1 MKLVNEDLDLEKI
14 ADSGQSFRWEKTGKN
29 RWRVISA
36 DKVLYAV
43 QEPDSDEVELECSEQ
58 EFNSYWKNYLDLD
71 TDYKKIR
78 EMIDSEDK
86 FLVKSAVIGR
96 GIRILRQ
103 DPWEMLITFLI
114 SQRKN
119 IPAIKS
125 CVEKICELAGKKLP
139 GGLYAFPTAEELVSH
154 SEEELLGCSLGY
166 RAKYIHETAKKFA
179 SGEYSIEML
188 SKLNDEELEK
198 ALLELYGVGVK
209 VANCTML
216 FGFYRTDSFPID
228 VWMKRVLEE
237 HYSEGFEFE
246 RYRPY
251 NGIMQQ
257 YLFAYRKSVKS

>member
-1 MKLVNEDLDLEKI
+1 MKLINEDLDLEKI
-14 ADSGQSFRWEKTGKN
+14 AESGQSFRWERAGEH
-29 RWRVISA
+29 RWRIISM

-43 QEPDSDEVELECSEQ
+43 QEPGSDETELECSEQ
-58 EFNSYWKNYLDLD
+58 EFNSYWKNYLDLE

-78 EMIDSEDK
+78 GMIDPQDR
-86 FLVKSAVIGR
+86 FLTKSAVIGQ

-125 CVEKICELAGKKLP
+125 CVEKICKLAGRKLAD
-139 GGLYAFPTAEELVSH
+139 GVYAFPTPKELASH
-154 SEEELLGCSLGY
+154 SEEELLACSLGY
-166 RAKYIHETAKKFA
+166 RAKYIYETARKFA
-179 SGEYSIEML
+179 SGEYSTEML
-188 SKLNDEELEK
+188 SGLSDEELEK
-198 ALLELYGVGVK
+198 ALLELYGVGIK
-209 VANCTML
+209 VASCTML

-237 HYSEGFEFE
+237 HYAEGFDFE

-251 NGIMQQ
+251 NGVMQQ
-257 YLFAYRKSVKS
+257 YLFAYRKSLKS